1 MILIMLVLFVI
12 NWLSYEYISKSIIYF
27 NSISLGGKLVE
38 ALLRT
43 GIIVAIG
50 LALIYKFNISKEIN
64 EIINKVLRVK
74 SKE

>member
-1 MILIMLVLFVI
+1 MIFIMLVLFVI

-27 NSISLGGKLVE
+27 NSVGVGGKLVE

-50 LALIYKFNISKEIN
+50 LTLIYKFNISKEIN